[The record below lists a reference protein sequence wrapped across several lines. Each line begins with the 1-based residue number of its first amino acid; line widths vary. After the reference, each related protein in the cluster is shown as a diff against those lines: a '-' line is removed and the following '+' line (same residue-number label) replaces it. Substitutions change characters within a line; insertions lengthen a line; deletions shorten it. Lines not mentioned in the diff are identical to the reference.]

1 MYRNQ
6 APVGRTAATLRLLDR
21 HPEDGVTRRRL
32 TDTLDIPAVDATAL
46 LRSLEAEGLVRQEPD
61 GAFRPAGPLSGP
73 AADCNDLRAAAMN
86 WADGL
91 AAHSGM
97 SVHLAV
103 AHPEGA
109 QIVHHVFRPDNTP
122 QRLETGDV
130 RPATGAL
137 GRALA
142 GPCDGRLVYATD
154 AGRPGAASLA
164 IAVRGPGPEPVVG
177 ALSLTGPCRALD
189 PARPESGRCGELL
202 REAAVRIASALA
214 AGC

>member
-6 APVGRTAATLRLLDR
+6 ALVGRTAATLRLLDR
-21 HPEDGVTRRRL
+21 HPEDGVTGRRL

-61 GAFRPAGPLSGP
+61 GAFRLAGPLSGP

-86 WADGL
+86 WADKL

-103 AHPEGA
+103 GHPEGA

-137 GRALA
+137 ARALA
-142 GPCDGRLVYATD
+142 GPRDGRVVYTTD
-154 AGRPGAASLA
+154 MARPGMASLA
-164 IAVRGPGPEPVVG
+164 MAVRCPGPEPAAG

-189 PARPESGRCGELL
+189 PAWPESRWCRGLL
-202 REAAVRIASALA
+202 REAADRIERALV
-214 AGC
+214 AGR